1 MTYTRE
7 RPVERQTEE
16 MSLTCESSPLESVT
30 VSAGTFEAVKVA
42 CRNGRT
48 NAMSFEIWLSPA
60 VKHMLRERTY
70 FSYGVRERELTG
82 LTLR

>member
-1 MTYTRE
+1 M
-7 RPVERQTEE
+7 
-16 MSLTCESSPLESVT
+16 T
-30 VSAGTFEAVKVA
+30 VSAGTFDAVKVA
-42 CRNGRT
+42 CRNRRT

-60 VKHMLRERTY
+60 VTQMVRERIY